1 MTLECIGQRAKEAEP
16 ILRVM
21 TREEKDRVLLK
32 AAELLVREQEKI
44 LAANE
49 KDMQAGQE
57 RGMKPGLLDR
67 LKLTKDRI
75 AGMAEGLRQIADL
88 PDPVGE
94 VMKDWVP
101 ENGLHIRQVRVP
113 LGVIGI
119 DVYKRQALTRRVAN
133 WCWATSSFPW
143 TRSWSRPRNTATAG
157 RGSTR
162 S

>member
-1 MTLECIGQRAKEAEP
+1 MTLECIGQKAKEAEP

-32 AAELLVREQEKI
+32 AAELLVSEQEKI
-44 LAANE
+44 LASNE
-49 KDMQAGQE
+49 KDMEAGQE

-67 LKLTKDRI
+67 LKLTEDRI

-101 ENGLHIRQVRVP
+101 ENG
-113 LGVIGI
+113 G
-119 DVYKRQALTRRVAN
+119 
-133 WCWATSSFPW
+133 WCARLFCRMQW
-143 TRSWSRPRNTATAG
+143 TG
-157 RGSTR
+157 L
-162 S
+162 

>member
-16 ILRVM
+16 ILRIM

-75 AGMAEGLRQIADL
+75 AGMAEGLHQIADL

-101 ENGLHIRQVRVP
+101 ENGLHIRQVRVNRSTGRTD
-113 LGVIGI
+113 GV
-119 DVYKRQALTRRVAN
+119 
-133 WCWATSSFPW
+133 
-143 TRSWSRPRNTATAG
+143 
-157 RGSTR
+157 
-162 S
+162 